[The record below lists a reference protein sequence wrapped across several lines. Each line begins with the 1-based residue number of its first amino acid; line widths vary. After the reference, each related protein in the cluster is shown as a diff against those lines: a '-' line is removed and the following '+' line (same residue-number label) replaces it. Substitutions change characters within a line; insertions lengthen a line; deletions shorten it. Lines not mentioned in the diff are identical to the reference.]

1 MMRMIMMMLK
11 IIMMMGIK
19 DEDEDDIGARQVP
32 IQLPIFS
39 RLASCKLQAATT
51 QYLLLVMRIW
61 SLIGLWSGLSI
72 DARSK

>member
-19 DEDEDDIGARQVP
+19 DEDEDDIGAGQVP

-39 RLASCKLQAATT
+39 RLASCKLQVASCNNPIFAAGDED
-51 QYLLLVMRIW
+51 LVADR
-61 SLIGLWSGLSI
+61 SLESSL
-72 DARSK
+72 

>member
-1 MMRMIMMMLK
+1 MMMLK

-39 RLASCKLQAATT
+39 RLASCNNPIFAAGDED
-51 QYLLLVMRIW
+51 LVADRSLEW
-61 SLIGLWSGLSI
+61 SL
-72 DARSK
+72 